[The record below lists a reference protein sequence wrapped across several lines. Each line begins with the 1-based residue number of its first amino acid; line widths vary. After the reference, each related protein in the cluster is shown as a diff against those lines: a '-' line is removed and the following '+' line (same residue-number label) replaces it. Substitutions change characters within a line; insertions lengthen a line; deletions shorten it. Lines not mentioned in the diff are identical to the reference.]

1 MQYGNITKWIIFPFN
16 EGPMIVLAEVT
27 TTDIKFKQTIL
38 IKNNATN
45 KDE

>member
-1 MQYGNITKWIIFPFN
+1 MRYGNITKWIIFPFN

-38 IKNNATN
+38 V
-45 KDE
+45 